1 MKEVNVE
8 FLGTFSSELDELNK
22 TVLLE
27 DEATIGDLIENLV
40 RDLPKGGRFREMV
53 LDGEGKKNRYVLL
66 MMNYKLV
73 YEDPL
78 NVQIPDKA
86 KVVFAMPSAGG

>member
-1 MKEVNVE
+1 MKEVRVE
-8 FLGTFSSELDELNK
+8 FLGTFSSEL
-22 TVLLE
+22 
-27 DEATIGDLIENLV
+27 LIENLV

-53 LDGEGKKNRYVLL
+53 LDEEGKKRTYVLL

-73 YEDPL
+73 YEDPM

>member
-1 MKEVNVE
+1 
-8 FLGTFSSELDELNK
+8 
-22 TVLLE
+22 
-27 DEATIGDLIENLV
+27 
-40 RDLPKGGRFREMV
+40 MV
-53 LDGEGKKNRYVLL
+53 LDEEGEKHRYVLL
-66 MMNYKLV
+66 MMNYKLI